1 MNRSSRFV
9 IGIDL
14 GTTNST
20 LSYIDTESGPEI
32 KTFAIPQ
39 LVEAGEIK
47 SLTALPSFLYL
58 PGEYELPPG
67 SMALPWD
74 KDSNSIVGLP
84 LQGTRV
90 PSNLV
95 FSAKS
100 WLSYN
105 RVDREGPILPWGKA
119 TSAKRVSPVE
129 ASARYLL
136 HMKEAWNYLM
146 AANPAPWH
154 PPAAAGDEK
163 RFLATEKNKASR
175 VQVIRSRPVGT
186 PRL

>member
-32 KTFAIPQ
+32 KTFDIPQ

-47 SLTALPSFLYL
+47 SLPALPSFLYL

-74 KDSNSIVGLP
+74 KEGTHPHSVSLP
-84 LQGTRV
+84 
-90 PSNLV
+90 
-95 FSAKS
+95 
-100 WLSYN
+100 
-105 RVDREGPILPWGKA
+105 EG
-119 TSAKRVSPVE
+119 E
-129 ASARYLL
+129 
-136 HMKEAWNYLM
+136 
-146 AANPAPWH
+146 
-154 PPAAAGDEK
+154 
-163 RFLATEKNKASR
+163 
-175 VQVIRSRPVGT
+175 
-186 PRL
+186 RLWTKIIIS